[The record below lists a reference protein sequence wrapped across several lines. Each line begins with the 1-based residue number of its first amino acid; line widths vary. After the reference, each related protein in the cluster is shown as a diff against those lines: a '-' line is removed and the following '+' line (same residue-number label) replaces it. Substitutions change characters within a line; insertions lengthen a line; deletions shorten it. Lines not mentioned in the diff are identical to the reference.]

1 MVVFLSVRQSEVGL
15 VPASTTQ
22 MAADCHTD
30 SNTMSRQHRI
40 RSYLSILLLLHLLLL
55 LISAAAGYP
64 QYGPDYYDE
73 YDEDEYEVEG
83 DDVDQQD
90 LEKMGRMVKMSTN
103 GETFKFDA
111 GTTIRIPCHIENL
124 PGERGK
130 VSRVFNIIKDL

>member
-1 MVVFLSVRQSEVGL
+1 MVVFLSVRSEVGL

-40 RSYLSILLLLHLLLL
+40 RSNLSILLILHLLLL

-73 YDEDEYEVEG
+73 YDEDEYEGEG

-90 LEKMGRMVKMSTN
+90 LEKMGRMVLNSKSEWN
-103 GETFKFDA
+103 QPKLVRLEASPAF
-111 GTTIRIPCHIENL
+111 
-124 PGERGK
+124 
-130 VSRVFNIIKDL
+130 SY